1 MASTFRLVSA
11 MPIADSAD
19 SDAALLDRARVD
31 RADFAPIYR
40 KYAPDIYRYC
50 YRCLASREDAED
62 ATSQVF
68 TQAISR
74 LSQLR
79 DSNFRP
85 WIYRIAHNVV
95 IDMTRK
101 SRPTAPLE
109 EADARFISISSPESD
124 ALAREQQE
132 LVLNALATLSER
144 DRQLV
149 QLRLAGLTGEEIA
162 IVLDCSHGAVRVA
175 HHRAMERLR
184 VILADQETHH
194 G

>member
-1 MASTFRLVSA
+1 MASTLHLVPA

-19 SDAALLDRARVD
+19 SDAALLDRARID
-31 RADFAPIYR
+31 RAAFAPIYR
-40 KYAPDIYRYC
+40 RYAPDIYRYC
-50 YRCLASREDAED
+50 YRCLGSREDAED

-68 TQAISR
+68 TLALSK

-79 DSNFRP
+79 DDNIRP

-95 IDMTRK
+95 IDMSRK
-101 SRPTAPLE
+101 ARPTASLD
-109 EADARFISISSPESD
+109 DAVVHASAVPSPESE
-124 ALAREQQE
+124 ALANEQQQRLIE
-132 LVLNALATLSER
+132 AMATLSER

-162 IVLDCSHGAVRVA
+162 IVLDCSHGAIRVA
-175 HHRAMERLR
+175 HHRAIERLR
-184 VILADQETHH
+184 VVLADQEVQH

>member
-1 MASTFRLVSA
+1 MASTFHLLPA

-19 SDAALLDRARVD
+19 SDAALLGRARLD

-40 KYAPDIYRYC
+40 RYAPDIYRYC
-50 YRCLASREDAED
+50 YRCLGSREDAED

-68 TQAISR
+68 TQALAR

-79 DSNFRP
+79 DDNFRP

-101 SRPTAPLE
+101 ARPSTSLDDAEVHASTAP
-109 EADARFISISSPESD
+109 SPESE
-124 ALAREQQE
+124 ALAHEQQE
-132 LVLNALATLSER
+132 RVAAALATLSER

-162 IVLDCSHGAVRVA
+162 AVLDCSHGAIRVA
-175 HHRAMERLR
+175 HHRALDRLR
-184 VILADQETHH
+184 AVLTDQEVQHA
-194 G
+194 